1 MRLYLVRHGQTD
13 MNKRNM
19 FYGWTD
25 ADINETGVQ
34 QAEQLRQYFR
44 QIPIDAIYSSDLKRA
59 AHTAEIIADGKDM
72 KVHYDSAFREL
83 YYGDWENQTTEYIEK
98 NYKEELRGWVTD
110 WKDLA
115 MPNGEKFSDFYNRV
129 AAGVDRLVE
138 ENRGKNVL
146 LVAHNG
152 ALSAMLCHLTGAG
165 MDGFWRFDS
174 KQGHYSSVLISKSG
188 RPLKV
193 LTILYVWRRNG
204 MKAKCHNMEKKD
216 AVFPKSISAAEN
228 HRILYPYL

>member
-25 ADINETGVQ
+25 ADINETGIQ

-44 QIPIDAIYSSDLKRA
+44 QIPIDAIYSSDLRRA
-59 AHTAEIIADGKDM
+59 AHTAEIIAAGKDM

-115 MPNGEKFSDFYNRV
+115 
-129 AAGVDRLVE
+129 

-152 ALSAMLCHLTGAG
+152 ALSTMLCHLTGAG

-174 KQGHYSSVLISKSG
+174 KQGHYSSVLISKKWTTIESINH
-188 RPLKV
+188 PLC
-193 LTILYVWRRNG
+193 L
-204 MKAKCHNMEKKD
+204 E
-216 AVFPKSISAAEN
+216 EE
-228 HRILYPYL
+228 

>member
-1 MRLYLVRHGQTD
+1 MSLNADYQKLESGNDVRLIEVDGSSFGLTD
-13 MNKRNM
+13 
-19 FYGWTD
+19 
-25 ADINETGVQ
+25 V
-34 QAEQLRQYFR
+34 LRFHNYR
-44 QIPIDAIYSSDLKRA
+44 IP
-59 AHTAEIIADGKDM
+59 HTEAEIIAAGKDM

-83 YYGDWENQTTEYIEK
+83 YYGDWENQTAEYIET

-152 ALSAMLCHLTGAG
+152 ALSAMFCHLTGAG

-174 KQGHYSSVLISKSG
+174 KQGHYSSVLISKKWTTIESINH
-188 RPLKV
+188 PLC
-193 LTILYVWRRNG
+193 L
-204 MKAKCHNMEKKD
+204 E
-216 AVFPKSISAAEN
+216 EE
-228 HRILYPYL
+228 